1 MLPWL
6 LCFEI
11 SIDGGD
17 KMEFSLVKDNVAD
30 ISSDSIVFFC
40 YEESGLPP
48 AARKID
54 RALGGFLSDKM
65 KLSDFKGAFGK
76 TVLVDTP
83 GDFNTKMVVLLGLG
97 KRENLG
103 PLEAFRAATI
113 AVVRTG
119 QRSRTV
125 SVDFSNVDRGF
136 LKVFLEGMACGTY
149 EYGKFKSS
157 GRKKNRIEKVCIAS
171 RRISADY
178 FSSEAAHAGAVS
190 KSVAFS
196 RDLVNDPPNMLTPS
210 ILAEHALSISEGSE
224 HLSCKVLGREEI
236 REMGM
241 GGLSAVSFGSSEPPR
256 FIHLSYSPPVRS
268 RKKVAIVGK
277 GITFDSGGL
286 CLKPADSMRT
296 MKMDMSGAAVVLG
309 TMKALGELTPSVNV
323 HGIVPATENMTGASA
338 YKPDDVVTALNGKTI
353 EIINTDAEG
362 RVALSDALSYAVRL
376 GVSEIVDLATLTG
389 ACIVALGLHNAG
401 VMGNNANL
409 VKSVLGSARDVGE
422 KMWELPLDVELRE
435 EIRSHVADVKNVGSR
450 WGGAITAALFL
461 ENFVSEVPWVHI
473 DIAGPSYV
481 EKSSDW
487 YQYGATGFGVRTIVN
502 YLMNR

>member
-1 MLPWL
+1 
-6 LCFEI
+6 
-11 SIDGGD
+11 
-17 KMEFSLVKDNVAD
+17 MEFFLIKDNVAD
-30 ISSDSIVFFC
+30 FESDSVVFLC
-40 YEESGLPP
+40 YEEQKLPA

-54 RALGGFLSDKM
+54 SKLGGFLSDKV

-83 GDFNTKMVVLLGLG
+83 GDFNAKTVVLLGLG
-97 KRENLG
+97 RKENFG
-103 PLEAFRAATI
+103 PLEAFRAANI
-113 AVVRTG
+113 AVARTG
-119 QRSRTV
+119 QHSRTV
-125 SVDFSNVDRGF
+125 SVDFSSVDRGF
-136 LKVFLEGMACGTY
+136 LKAFLEGMACGAY

-157 GRKKNRIEKVCIAS
+157 GRKKNRIERVCIAS

-178 FSSEAAHAGAVS
+178 FSKESAHAGAVS
-190 KSVAFS
+190 RSVAFS
-196 RDLVNDPPNMLTPS
+196 RDLVNDPPNILTPS

-224 HLSCKVLGREEI
+224 HISCKVLGREEI

-256 FIHLSYSPPVRS
+256 FIHLSYSSPARS
-268 RKKVAIVGK
+268 RKKIAIVGK

-309 TMKALGELTPSVNV
+309 TMKALGELTPNVNV
-323 HGIVPATENMTGASA
+323 HGIIPATENMTGASA

-389 ACIVALGLHNAG
+389 ACIVGLGLHNAG

-422 KMWELPLDVELRE
+422 KMWELPLDAELKE
-435 EIRSHVADVKNVGSR
+435 EIRSRVADVKNVGSR

-487 YQYGATGFGVRTIVN
+487 YQYGASGFGVRTIVN
-502 YLMNR
+502 YLVNR

>member
-1 MLPWL
+1 
-6 LCFEI
+6 
-11 SIDGGD
+11 
-17 KMEFSLVKDNVAD
+17 MEFSLVKNNASD
-30 ISSDSIVFFC
+30 IESDSLVFLC
-40 YEESGLPP
+40 HEGQRLP
-48 AARKID
+48 AAAKKID
-54 RALGGFLSDKM
+54 RALGGFLSDKV
-65 KLSDFKGAFGK
+65 KSFDFKGAFGK

-83 GDFNTKMVVLLGLG
+83 GDFNTKTVVLLGLG
-97 KRENLG
+97 KKENFG
-103 PLEAFRAATI
+103 SLEAFRAANI
-113 AVVRTG
+113 AVARTG
-119 QRSRTV
+119 QRSRAV
-125 SVDFSNVDRGF
+125 CVDFSGVDREF
-136 LKVFLEGMACGTY
+136 LKVFLEGMACGAY

-157 GRKKNRIEKVCIAS
+157 GKKKNRIEKVLVAS
-171 RRISADY
+171 KKISADY
-178 FSSEAAHAGAVS
+178 FSTQAAHADAVS
-190 KSVAFS
+190 SSVAFS
-196 RDLVNDPPNMLTPS
+196 RDIVNDPPNILTPS
-210 ILAEHALSISEGSE
+210 VLAEHALSISEGSE
-224 HLSCKVLGREEI
+224 HLSCKIFDRDEI

-241 GGLSAVSFGSSEPPR
+241 GGLPAVSFGSSEPPR
-256 FIHLSYSPPVRS
+256 FIHLSYSPPVKS

-286 CLKPADSMRT
+286 CLKPADGMRT

-309 TMKALGELTPSVNV
+309 AMKAIGELAPSINV

-338 YKPDDVVTALNGKTI
+338 YKPDDVVTSLNGKTI

-389 ACIVALGLHNAG
+389 ACIVGLGLHNAG

-422 KMWELPLDVELRE
+422 KMWELPLDTELRE
-435 EIRSHVADVKNVGSR
+435 EIRSRVADVKNVGSR

-461 ENFVSEVPWVHI
+461 ENFVSDVPWVHI

-481 EKSSDW
+481 EKSSEW

>member
-1 MLPWL
+1 
-6 LCFEI
+6 
-11 SIDGGD
+11 
-17 KMEFSLVKDNVAD
+17 MEFFLIKDDIAD
-30 ISSDSIVFFC
+30 IESDSIVFLC
-40 YEESGLPP
+40 NEGQRLPV

-54 RALGGFLSDKM
+54 QKLGGFLSDKV
-65 KLSDFKGAFGK
+65 KLSGFKGAFGK

-83 GDFNTKMVVLLGLG
+83 GDFNTKTVVLLGLG
-97 KRENLG
+97 KKENFG
-103 PLEAFRAATI
+103 SLEAFRAANT
-113 AVVRTG
+113 AVARTG
-119 QRSRTV
+119 HFSRTV
-125 SVDFSNVDRGF
+125 SVDFSNVDREF
-136 LKVFLEGMACGTY
+136 LKVFLEGMACGAY

-157 GRKKNRIEKVCIAS
+157 GRKKNRIEKVCVTS

-178 FSSEAAHAGAVS
+178 FSTESAHASAVS
-190 KSVAFS
+190 NSVAFS
-196 RDLVNDPPNMLTPS
+196 RDLVNDPPNALTPS

-224 HLSCKVLGREEI
+224 HINCRVLDREEI
-236 REMGM
+236 RQMGM

-256 FIHLSYSPPVRS
+256 FIHLSYSPPVKS

-296 MKMDMSGAAVVLG
+296 MKMDMAGAAVVLG
-309 TMKALGELTPSVNV
+309 TMKALGELTPNLNV
-323 HGIVPATENMTGASA
+323 HGIIPATENMTGASA

-362 RVALSDALSYAVRL
+362 RVALSDALSYAVNL

-389 ACIVALGLHNAG
+389 ACIVGLGLHNAG

-422 KMWELPLDVELRE
+422 KMWELPLDLELRE
-435 EIRSHVADVKNVGSR
+435 EIRSRVADIKNVGSR

-461 ENFVSEVPWVHI
+461 ENFVSDVPWVHI
-473 DIAGPSYV
+473 DIAGPSYI

-487 YQYGATGFGVRTIVN
+487 YQYGATGFGVRTIVD
-502 YLMNR
+502 YLMKR

>member
-1 MLPWL
+1 
-6 LCFEI
+6 
-11 SIDGGD
+11 
-17 KMEFSLVKDNVAD
+17 MEFFLIKGDVAD
-30 ISSDSIVFFC
+30 VESDSIVFLC
-40 YEESGLPP
+40 YEGQRLPA

-54 RALGGFLSDKM
+54 GKLGGFLSDKV
-65 KLSDFKGAFGK
+65 KSSDFKGAFGK

-83 GDFNTKMVVLLGLG
+83 GDFNTKTVVLLGLG
-97 KRENLG
+97 KKENLG
-103 PLEAFRAATI
+103 PLEAFRAANI
-113 AVVRTG
+113 AVARTG

-125 SVDFSNVDRGF
+125 SVDFSNMDRGF
-136 LKVFLEGMACGTY
+136 LKIFLEGMACGTY
-149 EYGKFKSS
+149 EYGKLKSS
-157 GRKKNRIEKVCIAS
+157 GRKKNRIEKVCVAS

-178 FSSEAAHAGAVS
+178 FSTEAAQAGAIS

-224 HLSCKVLGREEI
+224 HLSCKVLGKEEI

-256 FIHLSYSPPVRS
+256 FIHLSYSPPVKS

-309 TMKALGELTPSVNV
+309 TMKALGELTPSINV

-389 ACIVALGLHNAG
+389 ACIVGLGLHNAG

-409 VKSVLGSARDVGE
+409 VKLVLNSSRDVGE
-422 KMWELPLDVELRE
+422 KMWELPLDAELRE
-435 EIRSHVADVKNVGSR
+435 EIRSRVADVKNVGSR

-461 ENFVSEVPWVHI
+461 ENFVSDVPWVHI

-487 YQYGATGFGVRTIVN
+487 YQYGASGFGVRTIVN
-502 YLMNR
+502 YLMKR

>member
-1 MLPWL
+1 
-6 LCFEI
+6 
-11 SIDGGD
+11 
-17 KMEFSLVKDNVAD
+17 MEFSLVKDNVAD
-30 ISSDSIVFFC
+30 ISSDSVVFLC
-40 YEESGLPP
+40 HEGQRLPA

-54 RALGGFLSDKM
+54 RALGGFLSDKV
-65 KLSDFKGAFGK
+65 KSSDFKGAFGK

-83 GDFNTKMVVLLGLG
+83 GDFNMKTVVLLGLG
-97 KRENLG
+97 KKENFG
-103 PLEAFRAATI
+103 ALEAFRAANI
-113 AVVRTG
+113 AVARTG
-119 QRSRTV
+119 KISRAV
-125 SVDFSNVDRGF
+125 CVDFSGVDREF
-136 LKVFLEGMACGTY
+136 LKVFLEGMACGAY

-157 GRKKNRIEKVCIAS
+157 GKRKNRIEKVSIAS
-171 RRISADY
+171 RKISADY
-178 FSSEAAHAGAVS
+178 FNTQATQASAIS

-196 RDLVNDPPNMLTPS
+196 RDIVNDPPNILTPS
-210 ILAEHALSISEGSE
+210 VLAEHALSISEGSE
-224 HLSCKVLGREEI
+224 HLDCKILDKEEI

-256 FIHLSYSPPVRS
+256 FIHLSYTPPKKS

-309 TMKALGELTPSVNV
+309 TMKAIGELAPGINV

-389 ACIVALGLHNAG
+389 ACIVGLGLHNAG
-401 VMGNNANL
+401 VMGNSPNL
-409 VKSVLGSARDVGE
+409 VKSILSSASGAGE

-435 EIRSHVADVKNVGSR
+435 EIRSRVADVKNVGSR

-461 ENFVSEVPWVHI
+461 ENFVSDVPWVHI
-473 DIAGPSYV
+473 DIAGPSYM
-481 EKSSDW
+481 EKTSDW

-502 YLMNR
+502 YLMER

>member
-1 MLPWL
+1 
-6 LCFEI
+6 
-11 SIDGGD
+11 
-17 KMEFSLVKDNVAD
+17 MEFLLIKDSVAD
-30 ISSDSIVFFC
+30 VESDSVVFFC
-40 YEESGLPP
+40 YEGQRLPA

-54 RALGGFLSDKM
+54 SELGGFLSGKV
-65 KLSDFKGAFGK
+65 KSSDFKGTFGK

-83 GDFNTKMVVLLGLG
+83 GDFNTKTVVLLGLG
-97 KRENLG
+97 KKENFG
-103 PLEAFRAATI
+103 ALEAFRAANITV
-113 AVVRTG
+113 ARTG
-119 QRSRTV
+119 QHSRTV

-136 LKVFLEGMACGTY
+136 LKGFLEGMACGTY

-157 GRKKNRIEKVCIAS
+157 GRRKNRIEKVCIAS
-171 RRISADY
+171 RRISANY
-178 FSSEAAHAGAVS
+178 FSGEAAYASAVS
-190 KSVAFS
+190 SSVAFS
-196 RDLVNDPPNMLTPS
+196 RDLVNDPPNILTPS

-224 HLSCKVLGREEI
+224 HISCKILDRDEI
-236 REMGM
+236 RQMGM

-256 FIHLSYSPPVRS
+256 FIHLSYSPPVKS

-296 MKMDMSGAAVVLG
+296 MKMDMAGAAVVLG

-389 ACIVALGLHNAG
+389 ACIVGLGLHNAG

-409 VKSVLGSARDVGE
+409 VKSILGSADDVGE
-422 KMWELPLDVELRE
+422 KMWELPLDAELRE
-435 EIRSHVADVKNVGSR
+435 EIRSRVADVKNVGSR

-487 YQYGATGFGVRTIVN
+487 YQYGASGFGVRTIVN
-502 YLMNR
+502 YLMKR

>member
-1 MLPWL
+1 
-6 LCFEI
+6 
-11 SIDGGD
+11 
-17 KMEFSLVKDNVAD
+17 MEFFLIKGDVGD
-30 ISSDSIVFFC
+30 IESDSIVFLC
-40 YEESGLPP
+40 YEGQRLPA

-54 RALGGFLSDKM
+54 HKLGGFLSDKV
-65 KLSDFKGAFGK
+65 KSSDFKGAFGK

-83 GDFNTKMVVLLGLG
+83 GDFNTKTVILLGLG
-97 KRENLG
+97 KKEG
-103 PLEAFRAATI
+103 FGSLEAFRAANI
-113 AVVRTG
+113 AVARTG
-119 QRSRTV
+119 HSSRTV

-136 LKVFLEGMACGTY
+136 LKVFLEGMACGAY
-149 EYGKFKSS
+149 EYGKLKSS
-157 GRKKNRIEKVCIAS
+157 GRKKNRIEKVCVAS

-178 FSSEAAHAGAVS
+178 FNTEAAQASAVS

-210 ILAEHALSISEGSE
+210 ILAEHALSIAEGSE
-224 HLSCKVLGREEI
+224 HLSCKVLGKEEI

-296 MKMDMSGAAVVLG
+296 MKMDMAGAAVVLG
-309 TMKALGELTPSVNV
+309 TMKALGELTPGINV

-362 RVALSDALSYAVRL
+362 RVALSDALSYTVRL

-409 VKSVLGSARDVGE
+409 VKLVLNSARDVGE
-422 KMWELPLDVELRE
+422 KMWELPLDAELRE
-435 EIRSHVADVKNVGSR
+435 EIRSRVADVKNVGSR

-487 YQYGATGFGVRTIVN
+487 YQYGASGFGVRTMVN
-502 YLMNR
+502 YLMKR

>member
-1 MLPWL
+1 
-6 LCFEI
+6 
-11 SIDGGD
+11 
-17 KMEFSLVKDNVAD
+17 MEFFLIRGDVGEVE
-30 ISSDSIVFFC
+30 SDSVVFLC
-40 YEESGLPP
+40 YEGQRLP
-48 AARKID
+48 AASRKID
-54 RALGGFLSDKM
+54 RKLGGFLSDKV
-65 KLSDFKGAFGK
+65 KSSDFKGAFGK

-83 GDFNTKMVVLLGLG
+83 GDFNTKTVVLLGLG
-97 KRENLG
+97 KKENFG
-103 PLEAFRAATI
+103 SLEAFRAANITV
-113 AVVRTG
+113 ARTG
-119 QRSRTV
+119 QHSRTV
-125 SVDFSNVDRGF
+125 SVDFSSVDRGF
-136 LKVFLEGMACGTY
+136 LKVFLEGMACGAY
-149 EYGKFKSS
+149 EYGKLKSS
-157 GRKKNRIEKVCIAS
+157 GRKKNRIEKVCVAS

-178 FSSEAAHAGAVS
+178 FNTEAARAGAVS
-190 KSVAFS
+190 RSVAFS

-224 HLSCKVLGREEI
+224 HLSCKILGKEEI
-236 REMGM
+236 KEMGM

-256 FIHLSYSPPVRS
+256 FIHLSYTPPVRS

-296 MKMDMSGAAVVLG
+296 MKMDMSGAAVILG
-309 TMKALGELTPSVNV
+309 TMKALGELTPSINV
-323 HGIVPATENMTGASA
+323 HGLVPATENMTGASA

-389 ACIVALGLHNAG
+389 ACIVGLGLHNAG

-409 VKSVLGSARDVGE
+409 VKSVLNSARDVGE
-422 KMWELPLDVELRE
+422 KMWELPLDAELRE
-435 EIRSHVADVKNVGSR
+435 EIRSRVADVKNVGSR

-461 ENFVSEVPWVHI
+461 ENFVSDVPWVHI

-487 YQYGATGFGVRTIVN
+487 YQYGASGFGVRTIVN
-502 YLMNR
+502 YLMKR

>member
-1 MLPWL
+1 
-6 LCFEI
+6 
-11 SIDGGD
+11 
-17 KMEFSLVKDNVAD
+17 MEFFLVRDDVTNVE
-30 ISSDSIVFFC
+30 SDSVVFLC
-40 YEESGLPP
+40 HEGQRLPA

-54 RALGGFLSDKM
+54 TKLGGFLSDKV
-65 KLSDFKGAFGK
+65 KSSDFKGAFGK
-76 TVLVDTP
+76 TVLLDTL
-83 GDFNTKMVVLLGLG
+83 GDFNTKTVVLLGLG
-97 KRENLG
+97 KKENFG
-103 PLEAFRAATI
+103 PLEAFRAANI
-113 AVVRTG
+113 AVARTG

-125 SVDFSNVDRGF
+125 AVDFSNMDRDF

-149 EYGKFKSS
+149 EYGKLKSS
-157 GRKKNRIEKVCIAS
+157 GKKRNHIEKVCVAS

-178 FSSEAAHAGAVS
+178 FSTEAAQASAIS

-224 HLSCKVLGREEI
+224 HLSCKILGKEEI

-256 FIHLSYSPPVRS
+256 FIHLSYSPPVKS

-296 MKMDMSGAAVVLG
+296 MKMDMAGAAVVLG
-309 TMKALGELTPSVNV
+309 TMKALGELTPSINV

-362 RVALSDALSYAVRL
+362 RVALSDALSYVVRL

-409 VKSVLGSARDVGE
+409 VKSILSSSRDVGE
-422 KMWELPLDVELRE
+422 KMWELPLDAELRE
-435 EIRSHVADVKNVGSR
+435 EIRSRVADVKNVGSR

-461 ENFVSEVPWVHI
+461 ENFVSDVPWVHI

-487 YQYGATGFGVRTIVN
+487 YQYGASGFGVRTIVN
-502 YLMNR
+502 YLMKR

>member
-1 MLPWL
+1 
-6 LCFEI
+6 
-11 SIDGGD
+11 
-17 KMEFSLVKDNVAD
+17 MEFFLIRGD
-30 ISSDSIVFFC
+30 ISDVESDSIVFLC
-40 YEESGLPP
+40 YEGQRLS
-48 AARKID
+48 ASARKID
-54 RALGGFLSDKM
+54 RKLGGFLSDKV
-65 KLSDFKGAFGK
+65 KSSDFKGAFGK

-83 GDFNTKMVVLLGLG
+83 GDFNTKTAVLLGLG
-97 KRENLG
+97 KKENFRS
-103 PLEAFRAATI
+103 LEAFRAANI
-113 AVVRTG
+113 AVARTG
-119 QRSRTV
+119 SSSRTV
-125 SVDFSNVDRGF
+125 SVDFSNVDREF
-136 LKVFLEGMACGTY
+136 LKVFLEGMACGAY
-149 EYGKFKSS
+149 EYGKLKSS
-157 GRKKNRIEKVCIAS
+157 GRKKNRIENICVAS
-171 RRISADY
+171 RKISADY
-178 FSSEAAHAGAVS
+178 FNTEAAHASAVS

-224 HLSCKVLGREEI
+224 HLSCKILGREEI

-309 TMKALGELTPSVNV
+309 TMKALGELTPNINV

-389 ACIVALGLHNAG
+389 ACIVGLGLHNAG

-409 VKSVLGSARDVGE
+409 VKSVLNSARDAGE
-422 KMWELPLDVELRE
+422 KMWELPLDSELRE
-435 EIRSHVADVKNVGSR
+435 EIKSRVADIKNVGSR

-487 YQYGATGFGVRTIVN
+487 YQYGASGFGVRTMVN
-502 YLMNR
+502 YLVKR

>member
-1 MLPWL
+1 M
-6 LCFEI
+6 
-11 SIDGGD
+11 
-17 KMEFSLVKDNVAD
+17 KFSLIKDDVANVE
-30 ISSDSIVFFC
+30 SDSIVFLC
-40 YEESGLPP
+40 YEEQRFPA

-54 RALGGFLSDKM
+54 SKLRGFLSDKV
-65 KLSDFKGAFGK
+65 KVSDFKGAFGK

-83 GDFNTKMVVLLGLG
+83 GDFNTKTVVLLGLG
-97 KRENLG
+97 KKENFG
-103 PLEAFRAATI
+103 PLEAFRAANT
-113 AVVRTG
+113 AVARTG
-119 QRSRTV
+119 QYSRTV
-125 SVDFSNVDRGF
+125 SVDFSNVDRKF
-136 LKVFLEGMACGTY
+136 LKIFLEGMTCGSY

-178 FSSEAAHAGAVS
+178 FSTEAAHACAVS
-190 KSVAFS
+190 EGVAFS

-224 HLSCKVLGREEI
+224 YISCEVLGREEI

-256 FIHLSYSPPVRS
+256 FIHLFYSSPVKS

-309 TMKALGELTPSVNV
+309 TMKALGDLTPRVNV
-323 HGIVPATENMTGASA
+323 HGIIPATENMTGASA

-409 VKSVLGSARDVGE
+409 VRSVLNSARDVGE
-422 KMWELPLDVELRE
+422 KMWELPLDLELRE
-435 EIRSHVADVKNVGSR
+435 EIRSRVADVKNVGSR

-461 ENFVSEVPWVHI
+461 ENFVSDVPWVHI

-481 EKSSDW
+481 EKTSDW
-487 YQYGATGFGVRTIVN
+487 YQYGATGFGVRTLVN
-502 YLMNR
+502 YLMER

>member
-1 MLPWL
+1 
-6 LCFEI
+6 
-11 SIDGGD
+11 
-17 KMEFSLVKDNVAD
+17 MEFLLIKDDVNDVE
-30 ISSDSIVFFC
+30 SDSIVFLC
-40 YEESGLPP
+40 YEGQRLP
-48 AARKID
+48 ASARKID
-54 RALGGFLSDKM
+54 RKLGGFLSDKV
-65 KLSDFKGAFGK
+65 KLSDFKGGFGK

-83 GDFNTKMVVLLGLG
+83 GDFNTKTVVLLGLG
-97 KRENLG
+97 KRENFG
-103 PLEAFRAATI
+103 SLEAFRAANI
-113 AVVRTG
+113 AVARTG

-125 SVDFSNVDRGF
+125 SVDFSSVDRSF

-149 EYGKFKSS
+149 EYGKLKSS
-157 GRKKNRIEKVCIAS
+157 GKKKNHIERICIAS

-178 FSSEAAHAGAVS
+178 FSTEAVHASAVS
-190 KSVAFS
+190 KSVALS

-210 ILAEHALSISEGSE
+210 ALAEHALSISEGSE
-224 HLSCKVLGREEI
+224 HLSCRVLDREEI
-236 REMGM
+236 RQMGM

-256 FIHLSYSPPVRS
+256 FIHLSYSPPVKS

-309 TMKALGELTPSVNV
+309 TMRALGELTPSINV

-389 ACIVALGLHNAG
+389 ACIVGLGLHNAG

-409 VKSVLGSARDVGE
+409 VKSILNSSRDVGE
-422 KMWELPLDVELRE
+422 KMWELPLDSELRE
-435 EIRSHVADVKNVGSR
+435 EIRSRVADVKNVGSR

-487 YQYGATGFGVRTIVN
+487 YQYGATGFGVRTMVN
-502 YLMNR
+502 YLMKR

>member
-1 MLPWL
+1 
-6 LCFEI
+6 
-11 SIDGGD
+11 
-17 KMEFSLVKDNVAD
+17 MEFFLVRDDVTN
-30 ISSDSIVFFC
+30 IESDSVVFLC
-40 YEESGLPP
+40 HEGQRLPA

-54 RALGGFLSDKM
+54 GKLGGFLSDKV
-65 KLSDFKGAFGK
+65 KSSDFKGAFGK

-83 GDFNTKMVVLLGLG
+83 GDFNTKTVVLLGLG
-97 KRENLG
+97 KKENFG
-103 PLEAFRAATI
+103 SLEAFRAANI
-113 AVVRTG
+113 AVARTG

-125 SVDFSNVDRGF
+125 AVDFSNMDRDF

-149 EYGKFKSS
+149 EYGKLKSS
-157 GRKKNRIEKVCIAS
+157 GKKRNHIEKVCVAS

-178 FSSEAAHAGAVS
+178 FSTEAAQASAIS

-224 HLSCKVLGREEI
+224 HLSCKILGKEEI

-256 FIHLSYSPPVRS
+256 FIHLSYSPPVKS

-296 MKMDMSGAAVVLG
+296 MKMDMAGAAVVLG
-309 TMKALGELTPSVNV
+309 TMKALGELTPSINV

-409 VKSVLGSARDVGE
+409 VKSILSSSHDVGE

-435 EIRSHVADVKNVGSR
+435 EIRSRVADVKNVGSR

-461 ENFVSEVPWVHI
+461 ENFVSDVPWVHI

-487 YQYGATGFGVRTIVN
+487 YQYGASGFGVRTIVN
-502 YLMNR
+502 YLMKR

>member
-1 MLPWL
+1 
-6 LCFEI
+6 
-11 SIDGGD
+11 
-17 KMEFSLVKDNVAD
+17 MEFFLVKGDVGD
-30 ISSDSIVFFC
+30 VESDSIVFLC
-40 YEESGLPP
+40 YEGQRLP
-48 AARKID
+48 AAAKKID
-54 RALGGFLSDKM
+54 RKLGGFLSDKV
-65 KLSDFKGAFGK
+65 KSSDFKGAFGK

-83 GDFNTKMVVLLGLG
+83 GDFNTKTVVLLGLG
-97 KRENLG
+97 KKEAFG
-103 PLEAFRAATI
+103 SLEAFRAANI
-113 AVVRTG
+113 AVARTG
-119 QRSRTV
+119 HSSRTV

-136 LKVFLEGMACGTY
+136 LKVFLEGMACGAY
-149 EYGKFKSS
+149 EYGKLKSS
-157 GRKKNRIEKVCIAS
+157 GRKKNRIEKVCVAS

-178 FSSEAAHAGAVS
+178 FNTEAAQASAVS
-190 KSVAFS
+190 KSVTFS

-224 HLSCKVLGREEI
+224 HLSCKILGKEEI

-286 CLKPADSMRT
+286 CLKPADGMRT

-309 TMKALGELTPSVNV
+309 AMKALGELTPSINV
-323 HGIVPATENMTGASA
+323 HGIVPATENMTGAAA

-389 ACIVALGLHNAG
+389 ACIVGLGLHNAG

-409 VKSVLGSARDVGE
+409 VKLILNSSRDVGE
-422 KMWELPLDVELRE
+422 KMWELPLDAELRE
-435 EIRSHVADVKNVGSR
+435 EIRSRVADVKNVGSR

-487 YQYGATGFGVRTIVN
+487 YQYGASGFGVRTIVN
-502 YLMNR
+502 YLMKR

>member
-1 MLPWL
+1 
-6 LCFEI
+6 
-11 SIDGGD
+11 
-17 KMEFSLVKDNVAD
+17 MEFFLIRDDVANVE
-30 ISSDSIVFFC
+30 SDSIVFLC
-40 YEESGLPP
+40 HEGQRLPA

-54 RALGGFLSDKM
+54 RKLGGFLSDKV
-65 KLSDFKGAFGK
+65 KSSDFKGAFGK
-76 TVLVDTP
+76 TVLLDTL
-83 GDFNTKMVVLLGLG
+83 GDFNTKTVVLLGLG
-97 KRENLG
+97 KKENFG
-103 PLEAFRAATI
+103 PLEAFRAANI
-113 AVVRTG
+113 AVARTG

-125 SVDFSNVDRGF
+125 AVDFSNMDRDF

-149 EYGKFKSS
+149 EYGKLKSS
-157 GRKKNRIEKVCIAS
+157 GKKRNHIEKVCVAS

-178 FSSEAAHAGAVS
+178 FSTEAAQASAIS

-224 HLSCKVLGREEI
+224 HLSCKILGKEEI

-256 FIHLSYSPPVRS
+256 FIHLSYSPPVKS

-296 MKMDMSGAAVVLG
+296 MKMDMAGAAVVLG
-309 TMKALGELTPSVNV
+309 TMKALGELTPIINV

-409 VKSVLGSARDVGE
+409 VKSILSSSHDVGE
-422 KMWELPLDVELRE
+422 KMWELPLDAELRD
-435 EIRSHVADVKNVGSR
+435 EIRSRVADVKNVGSR

-461 ENFVSEVPWVHI
+461 ENFVSDVPWVHI

-487 YQYGATGFGVRTIVN
+487 YQYGASGFGVRTIVN
-502 YLMNR
+502 YLMKR

>member
-1 MLPWL
+1 
-6 LCFEI
+6 
-11 SIDGGD
+11 
-17 KMEFSLVKDNVAD
+17 MEFLLIKGDVAD
-30 ISSDSIVFFC
+30 VESDSIVFLC
-40 YEESGLPP
+40 YEGQRLPA

-54 RALGGFLSDKM
+54 RKLGGFLSDKM
-65 KLSDFKGAFGK
+65 KSSDFKGAFGK

-83 GDFNTKMVVLLGLG
+83 GDFNTKTVVILGLG
-97 KRENLG
+97 KKEG
-103 PLEAFRAATI
+103 FGSLEAFRAANI
-113 AVVRTG
+113 AVARTG
-119 QRSRTV
+119 HSSRTV

-149 EYGKFKSS
+149 EYGKLKSS
-157 GRKKNRIEKVCIAS
+157 GKKKNRIEKVCVAS
-171 RRISADY
+171 RRISVDY
-178 FSSEAAHAGAVS
+178 FNTETTHASAVS

-224 HLSCKVLGREEI
+224 HLNCKVLGKEEI

-309 TMKALGELTPSVNV
+309 TMRALGELTPSINV
-323 HGIVPATENMTGASA
+323 HGIIPATENMTGASA

-389 ACIVALGLHNAG
+389 ACIVGLGLHNAG

-409 VKSVLGSARDVGE
+409 VKLILNSSRDVGE
-422 KMWELPLDVELRE
+422 KMWELPLDAELRE
-435 EIRSHVADVKNVGSR
+435 EIRSRVADVKNVGSR

-481 EKSSDW
+481 EKPSNW
-487 YQYGATGFGVRTIVN
+487 YQYGASGFGVRTIVN
-502 YLMNR
+502 YLMKR

>member
-1 MLPWL
+1 
-6 LCFEI
+6 
-11 SIDGGD
+11 
-17 KMEFSLVKDNVAD
+17 MEFFLIKGDVGDVE
-30 ISSDSIVFFC
+30 SDSIVFLC
-40 YEESGLPP
+40 YEGQRLPA

-54 RALGGFLSDKM
+54 RKLGGFLSDKV
-65 KLSDFKGAFGK
+65 KSSDFKGAFGK

-83 GDFNTKMVVLLGLG
+83 GDFNTKTVVLLGLG
-97 KRENLG
+97 KKEVFG
-103 PLEAFRAATI
+103 SLEAFRAANI
-113 AVVRTG
+113 AVARTG
-119 QRSRTV
+119 HSSHTV

-136 LKVFLEGMACGTY
+136 LKVFLEGMACGSY
-149 EYGKFKSS
+149 EYGKLKSS
-157 GRKKNRIEKVCIAS
+157 GRKKNRIEKVCVAS

-178 FSSEAAHAGAVS
+178 FNTEAAQASAIS
-190 KSVAFS
+190 ESVTFS

-224 HLSCKVLGREEI
+224 HLSCKVLGKEEI

-309 TMKALGELTPSVNV
+309 TMKALGELTPGINV

-389 ACIVALGLHNAG
+389 ACIVGLGLHNAG

-409 VKSVLGSARDVGE
+409 VKLVLNSSRDVGE
-422 KMWELPLDVELRE
+422 KMWELPLDAELRE
-435 EIRSHVADVKNVGSR
+435 EIRSRVADIKNVGSR

-487 YQYGATGFGVRTIVN
+487 YQYGASGFGVRTIVN
-502 YLMNR
+502 YLMKR

>member
-1 MLPWL
+1 
-6 LCFEI
+6 
-11 SIDGGD
+11 
-17 KMEFSLVKDNVAD
+17 MEFFLTKGDVGDVE
-30 ISSDSIVFFC
+30 SDSVVFLC
-40 YEESGLPP
+40 YEGQRLPT

-54 RALGGFLSDKM
+54 RKLGGFLSDKV
-65 KLSDFKGAFGK
+65 KSSDFKGAFGK

-83 GDFNTKMVVLLGLG
+83 GDFNTKTVALLGLG
-97 KRENLG
+97 KKEG
-103 PLEAFRAATI
+103 FGSLEAFRAANI
-113 AVVRTG
+113 AVARTG
-119 QRSRTV
+119 QHSRTV

-136 LKVFLEGMACGTY
+136 LKVFLEGMACGSY
-149 EYGKFKSS
+149 EYGKLKSS
-157 GRKKNRIEKVCIAS
+157 GRKKNRIEKVCVAS

-178 FSSEAAHAGAVS
+178 FNTEAARAGAVS

-224 HLSCKVLGREEI
+224 HLSCKILGKEEI

-309 TMKALGELTPSVNV
+309 TMKALGELTPSINV
-323 HGIVPATENMTGASA
+323 HGLVPATENMTGASA

-389 ACIVALGLHNAG
+389 ACIVGLGLHNAG
-401 VMGNNANL
+401 VMGNNTNL
-409 VKSVLGSARDVGE
+409 VKSVLNSARDVGE
-422 KMWELPLDVELRE
+422 KMWELPLDAELRE
-435 EIRSHVADVKNVGSR
+435 EIRSRVADVKNVGSR

-461 ENFVSEVPWVHI
+461 ENFVSDVPWVHI

-487 YQYGATGFGVRTIVN
+487 YQYGASGFGVRTMVN

>member
-1 MLPWL
+1 
-6 LCFEI
+6 
-11 SIDGGD
+11 
-17 KMEFSLVKDNVAD
+17 MEFLLIKRDVAD
-30 ISSDSIVFFC
+30 VESDSIVFLC
-40 YEESGLPP
+40 YEGQRLP
-48 AARKID
+48 ASARKID
-54 RALGGFLSDKM
+54 RKLGGFLSDKV
-65 KLSDFKGAFGK
+65 KLSDFKGGFGK

-83 GDFNTKMVVLLGLG
+83 GDFNTKTVVLLGLG
-97 KRENLG
+97 KKENFG
-103 PLEAFRAATI
+103 SLEAFRAANI
-113 AVVRTG
+113 AVARTG
-119 QRSRTV
+119 QRSRIV
-125 SVDFSNVDRGF
+125 SVDFSSVDRSF

-149 EYGKFKSS
+149 EYGKLKSS
-157 GRKKNRIEKVCIAS
+157 GGKKNRIERICVAS
-171 RRISADY
+171 RKISADY
-178 FSSEAAHAGAVS
+178 FSTEAAHASAIS

-196 RDLVNDPPNMLTPS
+196 RDLVNDPPNILTPS
-210 ILAEHALSISEGSE
+210 VLAEHALSISEGSE
-224 HLSCKVLGREEI
+224 HLSCRVLDREEI
-236 REMGM
+236 RQMGM

-256 FIHLSYSPPVRS
+256 FIHLSYSPPVKS

-309 TMKALGELTPSVNV
+309 TMKALGELTPNINV

-389 ACIVALGLHNAG
+389 ACIVGLGLHNAG
-401 VMGNNANL
+401 VMGNNTNL
-409 VKSVLGSARDVGE
+409 VKSVLNSANDVGE
-422 KMWELPLDVELRE
+422 KMWELPLDAELKE
-435 EIRSHVADVKNVGSR
+435 EIRSRVADVKNVGSR

-502 YLMNR
+502 YLMKR

>member
-1 MLPWL
+1 
-6 LCFEI
+6 
-11 SIDGGD
+11 
-17 KMEFSLVKDNVAD
+17 MEFSLVKDNIVE
-30 ISSDSIVFFC
+30 IRSDSVILPC
-40 YEESGLPP
+40 YEEPRLPA

-54 RALGGFLSDKM
+54 RTLGGFLSDKA

-76 TVLVDTP
+76 TILVDTP
-83 GDFNTKMVVLLGLG
+83 GDFNTKTVVLLGLG
-97 KRENLG
+97 KKENFG
-103 PLEAFRAATI
+103 ALEAFRAANI
-113 AVVRTG
+113 AVARTG
-119 QRSRTV
+119 QRSNAV
-125 SVDFSNVDRGF
+125 SVDFSGVDREF
-136 LKVFLEGMACGTY
+136 LGVFLEGMVCGAY
-149 EYGKFKSS
+149 EYGKLKSS
-157 GRKKNRIEKVCIAS
+157 GKKKNRIQKVCIAS
-171 RRISADY
+171 RKISADY
-178 FSSEAAHAGAVS
+178 FSAQAARASAVS
-190 KSVAFS
+190 KSVAFT
-196 RDLVNDPPNMLTPS
+196 RDLVNDPPNLLTPS

-224 HLSCKVLGREEI
+224 HLDCKILGKEEI

-256 FIHLSYSPPVRS
+256 FIHLSYTPPRKS

-309 TMKALGELTPSVNV
+309 SMKAIGELAPGVNV

-401 VMGNNANL
+401 VMGNSPNL
-409 VKSVLGSARDVGE
+409 VKSILSSAGNVGE
-422 KMWELPLDVELRE
+422 KMWELPLDSELRE
-435 EIRSHVADVKNVGSR
+435 EIRSRVADVKNVGSR

-461 ENFVSEVPWVHI
+461 ENFVSDVPWVHI
-473 DIAGPSYV
+473 DIAGPSYM
-481 EKSSDW
+481 EKTSGW

-502 YLMNR
+502 YLMER